1 MTQTT
6 SPTIRDKATATAVTG
21 TYLQSFIRATDE
33 WGLGL
38 HHFAMML
45 HLKVHGDTN
54 QADWIKIASPHPT
67 TVSRWLA
74 ELGPGRFPMKKLGP
88 QFVVTEPD
96 IGNRRMNITRLT
108 PRGRAI
114 LDQAAEEAARY
125 LPRT

>member
-45 HLKVHGDTN
+45 HLKVHGDVN
-54 QADWIKIASPHPT
+54 QADWLKITGSPAT
-67 TVSRWLA
+67 TISRHLA
-74 ELGPGRFPMKKLGP
+74 ELGPGRFPLKQRGP
-88 QFVVTEPD
+88 DFVVTEPD
-96 IGNRRMNITRLT
+96 IGNRRTNITRLT
-108 PRGRAI
+108 PLGRAI
-114 LDQAAEEAARY
+114 LDKAAEEAARF